1 MTEPRSDSS
10 PAPTRRRVLAA
21 TAAGGAAALAA
32 PVLAPA
38 GPAAAAAG
46 ATGAPVAA
54 VGAAAAPTDPI
65 RPDDPRYLSLT
76 QRGCNGRFIG
86 KPDYYRVVHS
96 TAEVVDAVQ
105 RAVREGRRIAVRSG
119 GHCFEDFVDHPDI
132 KAVIDMSPMREITY
146 DAKQRAFCV
155 QPGAQL
161 AEVYR
166 ELFLGWG
173 VTIPAGATAEVGIGG
188 HVVGGGYGVMSR
200 RDGVSVDHLHA
211 LEVVVVD
218 ADGTAR
224 AVVAK
229 RDPDDPHHDL
239 WWAHTGGGGGNFG
252 IVTRYWFRTPGARGD
267 DPTKLLPKAP
277 GSFLAFRAGWTWKDL
292 DARGFKALMRNHG
305 EWHERN
311 SDPDSPYANL
321 FSVLMVNTT
330 QAAGSGAVLAG
341 VIDAAVPGA
350 RRLVDDYIAAV
361 GRGVG
366 AEPAIRRP
374 PLSWLN
380 ALTSITDTRSSPF
393 KVKSA
398 YLRKT
403 FTDRQIDVLHEHLRP
418 SDDPAGRISGTLWLV
433 AYGGAARKVAPD
445 ATAVAQRDSIL
456 KAVYMAGWDA
466 ETQDGTRE
474 TEWVRSLY
482 RGVYADSGGVPVP
495 GAVSDGAFINYP
507 DADLADPEQ
516 NTSGVPWYTL
526 YYKDN
531 YPRLQR
537 VKAKYDPRDEFRHR
551 LAIRP
556 AR

>member
-1 MTEPRSDSS
+1 MAESGNPGRSAA
-10 PAPTRRRVLAA
+10 APSRRHVLAA
-21 TAAGGAAALAA
+21 TAAGGAAMA
-32 PVLAPA
+32 V
-38 GPAAAAAG
+38 GTGGTAG
-46 ATGAPVAA
+46 AAQGKPALRTGSPT
-54 VGAAAAPTDPI
+54 APTTPI
-65 RPDDPRYLSLT
+65 GPEDARYLSLT
-76 QRGCNGRFIG
+76 QRGCNARFIG
-86 KPDYYRVVHS
+86 RPDYYRVVHS

-132 KAVIDMSPMREITY
+132 KVVIDMSPMREISYATER
-146 DAKQRAFCV
+146 RAFCV
-155 QPGAQL
+155 EPGAQL

-166 ELFLGWG
+166 ELFIGWG

-200 RDGVSVDHLHA
+200 RDGVSVDHLYA

-218 ADGTAR
+218 KDGTAR
-224 AVVAK
+224 AVIAE
-229 RDPDDPHHDL
+229 RDPDSPHHDL
-239 WWAHTGGGGGNFG
+239 WWAHTGAGGGNFG
-252 IVTRYWFRTPGARGD
+252 VVTRYWFRSPGAHGE
-267 DPTKLLPKAP
+267 DPTELLPKAP
-277 GSFLAFRAGWTWKDL
+277 ASFLAFRAGWSWKDL
-292 DARGFKALMRNHG
+292 DARDFKTLMRNHG
-305 EWHERN
+305 QWCERN
-311 SDPDSPYANL
+311 SEPDSPYANL

-403 FTDRQIDVLHEHLRP
+403 YTERQLDVLHDHLRP
-418 SDDPAGRISGTLWLV
+418 SDDPAARISGTLWLV

-466 ETQDGTRE
+466 ETQDGKRE

-551 LAIRP
+551 LSIRP